1 MGLPL
6 ASIRVVDLTRFRS
19 GPTAVRQL
27 SDMGAQVIQVV
38 APSEGRGGA
47 SAFGVHGFDYQN
59 VQRNKRSL
67 RLNLRDARGRDV
79 LLRLARRADV
89 LVENFRPGVT
99 ARLGIDYETLRAENP
114 RLIYGSIS
122 GFGQEGPYRDR
133 PGYDQVAQ
141 GMGGLMSITGAPGGG
156 PMRVGIPVADL
167 TAGIFLAQGILV
179 ALIERER
186 SGEGQWVTTSLLQA
200 MVNMLDFQAT
210 RWLIGG
216 EVPPQAGNDHPTT
229 MPTGVFQCADGQ
241 INIAATTPAQWR
253 GLCTT
258 IGAEELA
265 VGPALR
271 GAGGAIG
278 AAGGAARG
286 DRSAHGEVRVRGA
299 DRGAQR
305 GRRAV
310 GADPGRAGRV
320 RGPAGAVAA
329 DHGAGGAPGAGGAGG
344 AGTAGAAVA
353 DAGVGAQRRAGPGV
367 GQRRDPGGV
376 GLHGGGDR
384 GAAGVGASCR
394 GMGRRTR

>member
-38 APSEGRGGA
+38 APGEGRGGA

-59 VQRNKRSL
+59 VHRNKRSL

-265 VGPALR
+265 
-271 GAGGAIG
+271 
-278 AAGGAARG
+278 
-286 DRSAHGEVRVRGA
+286 D
-299 DRGAQR
+299 
-305 GRRAV
+305 
-310 GADPGRAGRV
+310 DPRFA
-320 RGPAGAVAA
+320 GPAGRSE
-329 DHGAGGAPGAGGAGG
+329 
-344 AGTAGAAVA
+344 
-353 DAGVGAQRRAGPGV
+353 RRAALHEEID
-367 GQRRDPGGV
+367 RRTATFGCEA
-376 GLHGGGDR
+376 LIEALN
-384 GAAGVGASCR
+384 AAGVPSGPILDVPGVFADPQVRSLPITAPLEHPVLGALEVLGLPVQLSR
-394 GMGRRTR
+394 TPGAVRRAAPDPGSDSDAILEELGYTAAGIAALRESGVV